1 MKSHLDKVPVVTNYE
16 MIKPLPHCD
25 FSSALLL
32 GTTCSSGLLLC
43 YIRRV
48 LGLVVLMLLAPL
60 FFFLFFF
67 LVIKCATN
75 SALHVA
81 LFEFDLY
88 FACRSA
94 AYDQGFT
101 SMIQTFQKC

>member
-1 MKSHLDKVPVVTNYE
+1 
-16 MIKPLPHCD
+16 
-25 FSSALLL
+25 
-32 GTTCSSGLLLC
+32 
-43 YIRRV
+43 
-48 LGLVVLMLLAPL
+48 MLLAPL

-101 SMIQTFQKC
+101 SMIQTFQKCWPGVELHLAGAWSDIFYQYQWLWRWFLQLHYSTAVLQKPKIVC